1 MVRQCFKKGQDL
13 KSPASEAV
21 VKSDMHGPMR
31 EDKRMSSLGSIMAS
45 EIAETPKVF
54 RAIFDNKPAFDA
66 IKNVL
71 VEEKIQSVLI
81 LARGTSDNAA
91 HYLKYLIETQ
101 IGLPVGL
108 TSPSSVTIYD
118 APLKYSNTLI
128 VAISQSGQ
136 SPDLVMFAK
145 AARQAN
151 AYVIAMTN
159 DAKSPLAN
167 ASHNHLSLLAG
178 PELAVA
184 ATKSYNAQLLL
195 SYLLVAAWTG
205 KQIDGEQIIGEAD
218 RLVENKTLALQAV
231 QATSLKKEIVILGR
245 GFAYPNAREAAL
257 KIQETCKIS
266 VQGLSSADYLHGP
279 ISALTDQTQVFIVAP
294 AHLPASSINEAI
306 VKIRQTSPR
315 IFWIGNGG
323 TPESDDIVLAGSN
336 CDDEIAS
343 TIVDAIVLQRF
354 ALEFAV
360 ASGFDPD
367 APVGLS
373 KVTLTN

>member
-1 MVRQCFKKGQDL
+1 MW
-13 KSPASEAV
+13 
-21 VKSDMHGPMR
+21 
-31 EDKRMSSLGSIMAS
+31 EDKHMSSLGAIMAS

-54 RAIFDNKPAFDA
+54 KSILDNKDAFDA
-66 IKNVL
+66 VKDVL
-71 VEEKIQSVLI
+71 VQEKIQSVLI

-108 TSPSSVTIYD
+108 TSPSSVTVYGSE
-118 APLKYSNTLI
+118 LKYANTLV

-136 SPDLVMFAK
+136 SPDLVKFAT

-159 DAKSPLAN
+159 DSSSPLATI
-167 ASHNHLSLLAG
+167 AHNHFPLLAG

-184 ATKSYNAQLLL
+184 ATKSYNAQLLV

-205 KQIDGEQIIGEAD
+205 KQVNGEQIISEAT
-218 RLVENKTLALQAV
+218 RLTGTTHLVSEAV
-231 QATSLKKEIVILGR
+231 QVASRDKEVVILGR

-266 VQGLSSADYLHGP
+266 VQGLSTADYLHGP
-279 ISALTDQTQVFIVAP
+279 ISALTPETQVFIVAP
-294 AHLPASSINEAI
+294 SHMPAPSITEAT
-306 VKIRQTSPR
+306 VKIRKTSSR
-315 IFWIGNGG
+315 IFWIGSGG
-323 TPESDDIVLAGSN
+323 TPEGDDIVLAGSN

-343 TIVDAIVLQRF
+343 TIVDGIVLQRF

-360 ASGFDPD
+360 ASGYDPD

>member
-1 MVRQCFKKGQDL
+1 
-13 KSPASEAV
+13 
-21 VKSDMHGPMR
+21 
-31 EDKRMSSLGSIMAS
+31 MSNLGAIMAS

-54 RAIFDNKPAFDA
+54 KSILDNKQAFDSV
-66 IKNVL
+66 KNVL
-71 VEEKIQSVLI
+71 LEEKIQSVLI

-108 TSPSSVTIYD
+108 TSPSSVTVYGSE
-118 APLKYSNTLI
+118 LKYSNTLI

-136 SPDLVMFAK
+136 SPDLVKFAT
-145 AARQAN
+145 AAREAN

-159 DAKSPLAN
+159 DDSSPLAKV
-167 ASHNHLSLLAG
+167 AHNHFSLLAG

-184 ATKSYNAQLLL
+184 ATKSYNAQLLI
-195 SYLLVAAWTG
+195 SYLLVATWT
-205 KQIDGEQIIGEAD
+205 DRVVNAPQIISEATRIAGKVD
-218 RLVENKTLALQAV
+218 LVSKAV
-231 QATSLKKEIVILGR
+231 DAVSREKEVVILGR

-266 VQGLSSADYLHGP
+266 VQGLSTADYLHGP
-279 ISALTDQTQVFIVAP
+279 ISALTSETQVFIVAP
-294 AHLPASSINEAI
+294 LHMPASSITEAI
-306 VKIRQTSPR
+306 TKIRKTSSR

-323 TPESDDIVLAGSN
+323 TPEGNDIVLAGSN
-336 CDDEIAS
+336 CDDEILS
-343 TIVDAIVLQRF
+343 NVVDAMVLQRF
-354 ALEFAV
+354 ALEFSV

-367 APVGLS
+367 APEGLS

>member
-1 MVRQCFKKGQDL
+1 
-13 KSPASEAV
+13 
-21 VKSDMHGPMR
+21 
-31 EDKRMSSLGSIMAS
+31 MSKLGAIMAS

-54 RAIFDNKPAFDA
+54 TAILNNIQAFDSV
-66 IKNVL
+66 KNVL
-71 VEEKIQSVLI
+71 LEEKIQSVLI

-108 TSPSSVTIYD
+108 TSPSSVTVYN
-118 APLKYSNTLI
+118 AELKYANTLI

-136 SPDLVMFAK
+136 SPDLVKFAT

-159 DAKSPLAN
+159 DDKSPLATI
-167 ASHNHLSLLAG
+167 AHNHFSLLAG

-184 ATKSYNAQLLL
+184 ATKSYNAQLLI
-195 SYLLVAAWTG
+195 SYLLVASWTG
-205 KQIDGEQIIGEAD
+205 KKVNGEQLISEATRIAGTAD
-218 RLVENKTLALQAV
+218 LVSKAV
-231 QATSLKKEIVILGR
+231 ATASRDKEVVILGR

-266 VQGLSSADYLHGP
+266 VQGLSTADYLHGP
-279 ISALTDQTQVFIVAP
+279 ISALTPDTQVFIVAP
-294 AHLPASSINEAI
+294 SHMPASSITEATT
-306 VKIRQTSPR
+306 KMRKTSSR

-323 TPESDDIVLAGSN
+323 TPQGDDIVLAGSH
-336 CDDEIAS
+336 CDDEITS
-343 TIVDAIVLQRF
+343 TLVDAMVLQRF

-360 ASGFDPD
+360 ASGYDPD
-367 APVGLS
+367 APEGLS